1 MNQASLSWRRSALLI
16 LISGLLIAGLMAKKM
31 ESFEAALLAVYYN
44 GLAGNLAFKRV
55 GLHMAAT
62 DLLESLPAA
71 MKPFDKIVK

>member
-1 MNQASLSWRRSALLI
+1 
-16 LISGLLIAGLMAKKM
+16 M